1 MTAVTLSSSGPA
13 RAGKPRAVSSTR
25 QRTQANAVPKLRY
38 ILVLLAGIFAILG
51 GQLLL
56 SIAVSG
62 GAYEIASLKS
72 DLRGSQQKQQ
82 IVGEEISALVAP
94 DTLATLAGS
103 MGMVPDNNP
112 AYIRVS
118 DGAIMGEALPAEA
131 STSGQVFAVTAGTE
145 SLLPPPIVEDV
156 FLTISTAAALES
168 DAADALA
175 APGGEPEFEETTVTV
190 VSTVSAPETPAPRFG
205 GSIPSPVTR

>member
-1 MTAVTLSSSGPA
+1 MTALAYSTGRPVAPS
-13 RAGKPRAVSSTR
+13 RPRATSSTR
-25 QRTQANAVPKLRY
+25 QKTRADAVPKLRY
-38 ILVLLAGIFAILG
+38 IVVLLAGIFAILG

-72 DLRGSQQKQQ
+72 DVRGSEQQLQ

-112 AYIRVS
+112 AYLRVS
-118 DGAIMGEALPAEA
+118 DGAVVGEAIPADGM
-131 STSGQVFAVTAGTE
+131 SGTHVYAVTAGTE
-145 SLLPPPIVEDV
+145 TIVSPAIVEDV
-156 FLTISTAAALES
+156 FLTIAQSQALEA
-168 DAADALA
+168 DAADVLA
-175 APGGEPEFEETTVTV
+175 TPQEEAAFATEATPVMTTVAT
-190 VSTVSAPETPAPRFG
+190 TEAPAPRFG

>member
-1 MTAVTLSSSGPA
+1 MTALAHSTA
-13 RAGKPRAVSSTR
+13 RAPRAQKPRAATPTR
-25 QRTQANAVPKLRY
+25 QRTKANAVPKLRY
-38 ILVLLAGIFAILG
+38 IVVLLAGIFGILG

-72 DLRGSQQKQQ
+72 DLRGSQQEQQ

-118 DGAIMGEALPAEA
+118 DGAIVGEALPAEA
-131 STSGQVFAVTAGTE
+131 STSGQVFTVTAGTE
-145 SLLPPPIVEDV
+145 SLVPPRIVEDV
-156 FLTISTAAALES
+156 FLTI
-168 DAADALA
+168 
-175 APGGEPEFEETTVTV
+175 
-190 VSTVSAPETPAPRFG
+190 
-205 GSIPSPVTR
+205 

>member
-1 MTAVTLSSSGPA
+1 MSALAYAPTSSS
-13 RAGKPRAVSSTR
+13 RVSTPRAVRSTR
-25 QRTQANAVPKLRY
+25 QATAAAAVPKLRY
-38 ILVLLAGIFAILG
+38 IVVLLAGIFAILG

-72 DLRGSQQKQQ
+72 DVRSSEQRVQ

-112 AYIRVS
+112 AYLRVS
-118 DGAIMGEALPAEA
+118 DGAVMGEAIPAQA
-131 STSGQVFAVTAGTE
+131 SSGAQVYPVTAGTE
-145 SLLPPPIVEDV
+145 TLLPPAIVDDV
-156 FLTISTAAALES
+156 FLTISTAAGV
-168 DAADALA
+168 DAAASDPFAQPADVPA
-175 APGGEPEFEETTVTV
+175 AS
-190 VSTVSAPETPAPRFG
+190 VSTAVAMTPEVQPVTPAPRFG
-205 GSIPSPVTR
+205 GSIPSPVTH

>member
-1 MTAVTLSSSGPA
+1 MTAFAYAPASSPRRSGPS
-13 RAGKPRAVSSTR
+13 AVRSTR
-25 QRTQANAVPKLRY
+25 QATSASAVPKLRY
-38 ILVLLAGIFAILG
+38 IVVLLAGIFAILG

-72 DLRGSQQKQQ
+72 DVRSSEQQLQ

-112 AYIRVS
+112 AYLRVS
-118 DGAIMGEALPAEA
+118 DGAVMGEAIPASA
-131 STSGQVFAVTAGTE
+131 SASAQVYPVTAGTE
-145 SLLPPPIVEDV
+145 TILPPAIVDDV
-156 FLTISTAAALES
+156 FLTISAATGVEASAS
-168 DAADALA
+168 DPFSAPADA
-175 APGGEPEFEETTVTV
+175 PTVKPATPV
-190 VSTVSAPETPAPRFG
+190 VSPAVSQAEKPTPRFG
-205 GSIPSPVTR
+205 GSIPSPITH

>member
-1 MTAVTLSSSGPA
+1 M
-13 RAGKPRAVSSTR
+13 
-25 QRTQANAVPKLRY
+25 
-38 ILVLLAGIFAILG
+38 VLLAGIFAILG

-72 DLRGSQQKQQ
+72 DVRGSEQQLQ

-112 AYIRVS
+112 AYLRVS
-118 DGAIMGEALPAEA
+118 DGAVVGEAIPADGM
-131 STSGQVFAVTAGTE
+131 SGTHVYAVTAGTE
-145 SLLPPPIVEDV
+145 TIVSPAIVEDV
-156 FLTISTAAALES
+156 FLTIAQSQALEA
-168 DAADALA
+168 DAADVLA
-175 APGGEPEFEETTVTV
+175 APQEEAAFATEATPVMTTVAT
-190 VSTVSAPETPAPRFG
+190 TEAPAPRFG

>member
-1 MTAVTLSSSGPA
+1 MTALAYSTGRPVAAS
-13 RAGKPRAVSSTR
+13 RPRATSSTR
-25 QRTQANAVPKLRY
+25 QKTRADAVPKLRY
-38 ILVLLAGIFAILG
+38 IVVLLAGIFAILG

-72 DLRGSQQKQQ
+72 DVRGSEQQLQ

-112 AYIRVS
+112 AYLRVS
-118 DGAIMGEALPAEA
+118 DGAVVGEAIPADGM
-131 STSGQVFAVTAGTE
+131 SGTHVYAVTAGTE
-145 SLLPPPIVEDV
+145 TIVSPAIVEDV
-156 FLTISTAAALES
+156 FLTIAQSQALEA
-168 DAADALA
+168 DAADVLA
-175 APGGEPEFEETTVTV
+175 APQEEAAFATEATPVMTTVAT
-190 VSTVSAPETPAPRFG
+190 TEAPAPRFG

>member
-1 MTAVTLSSSGPA
+1 MTALAYSTGRPVAAS
-13 RAGKPRAVSSTR
+13 RPRATSSTR
-25 QRTQANAVPKLRY
+25 QKTRADAVPKLRY
-38 ILVLLAGIFAILG
+38 IVVLLAGIFAILG

-72 DLRGSQQKQQ
+72 DVRGSEQQLQ

-112 AYIRVS
+112 AYLRVS
-118 DGAIMGEALPAEA
+118 DGAVVGEAIPADGM
-131 STSGQVFAVTAGTE
+131 SGTHVYAVTAGTE
-145 SLLPPPIVEDV
+145 TIVSPAIVEDV
-156 FLTISTAAALES
+156 FLTIAQSQALEA
-168 DAADALA
+168 DAADVLA
-175 APGGEPEFEETTVTV
+175 APQEEAAFATEPTPVMTTVAT
-190 VSTVSAPETPAPRFG
+190 TEAPAPRFG

>member
-1 MTAVTLSSSGPA
+1 MTALAYSTGRPVASS
-13 RAGKPRAVSSTR
+13 RPRATSSTR
-25 QRTQANAVPKLRY
+25 QKTRADAVPKLRY
-38 ILVLLAGIFAILG
+38 IVVLLAGIFAILG

-72 DLRGSQQKQQ
+72 DVRGSEQQLQ

-112 AYIRVS
+112 AYLRVS
-118 DGAIMGEALPAEA
+118 DGAVVGEAIPADGM
-131 STSGQVFAVTAGTE
+131 SGTHVYAVTAGTE
-145 SLLPPPIVEDV
+145 TIVSPAIVEDV
-156 FLTISTAAALES
+156 FLTIAQSQALEA
-168 DAADALA
+168 DAADVLA
-175 APGGEPEFEETTVTV
+175 APQEEAAFATEATPVMTTVAT
-190 VSTVSAPETPAPRFG
+190 TEAPAPRFG

>member
-1 MTAVTLSSSGPA
+1 MTALAYSTGRPVAPS
-13 RAGKPRAVSSTR
+13 RPRATSSTR
-25 QRTQANAVPKLRY
+25 QKTRADAVPKLRY
-38 ILVLLAGIFAILG
+38 IVVLLAGIFAILG

-72 DLRGSQQKQQ
+72 DVRGSEQQLQ

-112 AYIRVS
+112 AYLRVS
-118 DGAIMGEALPAEA
+118 DGAVVGEAIPADGM
-131 STSGQVFAVTAGTE
+131 SGTHVYAVTAGTE
-145 SLLPPPIVEDV
+145 TIVSPAIVEDV
-156 FLTISTAAALES
+156 FLTIAQSQALEA
-168 DAADALA
+168 DAADVLA
-175 APGGEPEFEETTVTV
+175 APQEEAAFATEATPVMTTVAT
-190 VSTVSAPETPAPRFG
+190 TEAPAPRFG

>member
-1 MTAVTLSSSGPA
+1 MTALAYSTGRPVASS
-13 RAGKPRAVSSTR
+13 RPRATSSTR
-25 QRTQANAVPKLRY
+25 QKTRADAVPKLRY
-38 ILVLLAGIFAILG
+38 IVVLLAGIFAILG

-72 DLRGSQQKQQ
+72 DVRGSEQQLQ

-112 AYIRVS
+112 AYLRVS
-118 DGAIMGEALPAEA
+118 DGAVVGEAIPADGM
-131 STSGQVFAVTAGTE
+131 SGTHVYAVTAGTE
-145 SLLPPPIVEDV
+145 TIVSPAIVEDV
-156 FLTISTAAALES
+156 FLTIAQSQALEA
-168 DAADALA
+168 DAADVLA
-175 APGGEPEFEETTVTV
+175 APQEEAAFATVATPVMTTVAT
-190 VSTVSAPETPAPRFG
+190 TEAPAPRFG